1 MFTKRHIRTFVFI
14 ILSLIIVQA
23 FSQTPQL
30 TMKEIMAEPPI
41 EGYRPRSAAFSG
53 DGKFISYSWRS
64 EEDSVSAVWVVNS
77 DGSGTK
83 KLLDSFRDFYT
94 WLPGTH
100 SILYSKRGDFYLLDT
115 ETAKS
120 ERLTEDRSGISGRS
134 GRRFGRSGCL
144 ISEEGKFIVYAN
156 RDGIWK
162 LEIKSKELVQ
172 LSANNGRGL
181 RFSPDEKKISYT
193 IDNNIFILDINTR
206 NNEKITELDKVE
218 DNTKDLSLG
227 SHYWSP
233 DSKYIVYTASK
244 SNTKRRNA
252 IVPQFLGRYVTG
264 RPARNSFAGD
274 KNSDTYIYVIDLK
287 SKEIKEIDTG
297 EFKRF
302 SVYGVNW
309 AENSRF
315 FLVNKVT
322 EYQKERFILKIDPR
336 SCAVSILFNEKDD
349 AWLSYM
355 ASNLILLKDD
365 KEFLFTSEKSG
376 YNHIYRL
383 STKGGTPEQLTLGNW
398 EVNNYVVDPDKK
410 KAIYI
415 STEVATEER
424 HIYVLDLKSGKR
436 KKLKTEEGMNT
447 GFSLSEAGDKILYSH
462 MDVDFPADY
471 YLIDLKKDS
480 EPVRL
485 TSSIPDKFKAIKWVR
500 PEFIEYPNIDDGV
513 MVKARLYLPEN
524 LDNNKKYPLV
534 VFIHGA
540 GSLQNVVKG
549 WEPYT
554 PNIKWH
560 TRLVEKGYIVLDPD
574 YRHSTGYG
582 RDFRTGIYGFM
593 GGKDTRDVVSG
604 IEYLKKQ
611 GFIDGTKVGTY
622 GGSYG
627 GFLTLMCLCIEPDY
641 FTCGA
646 ALRSV
651 TDWKNYNA
659 GYTNARLGTP
669 QDNQEAY
676 RKSSPITY
684 AEKLTRPL
692 LLIHGLVD
700 SNVFSQDSFQFAEK
714 LIEAG
719 IHFEFMIY
727 PSQNHGFTD
736 PESWTDE
743 YRRIEEFFDKHLMD
757 Q

>member
-1 MFTKRHIRTFVFI
+1 
-14 ILSLIIVQA
+14 
-23 FSQTPQL
+23 
-30 TMKEIMAEPPI
+30 
-41 EGYRPRSAAFSG
+41 
-53 DGKFISYSWRS
+53 SYSWQS
-64 EEDSVSAVWVVNS
+64 EEDSSACVWVVNS
-77 DGSGTK
+77 DGSNNR
-83 KLLDSFRDFYT
+83 KLLENFRDFYT
-94 WLPGTH
+94 WLPETH
-100 SILYSKRGDFYLLDT
+100 SILYSKRQDFYLLDAKT
-115 ETAKS
+115 GKS
-120 ERLTEDRSGISGRS
+120 ERLTEDKSGISGRS
-134 GRRFGRSGCL
+134 RGRFGRTECL
-144 ISEEGKFIVYAN
+144 VSEDGKFIVFTN
-156 RDGIWK
+156 RKGIWK
-162 LEIKSKELVQ
+162 LEIPDKEQVQ
-172 LSANNGRGL
+172 LAANTGRGL
-181 RFSPDEKKISYT
+181 RFSPDENKISYT
-193 IDNNIFILDINTR
+193 MDNNLYILDIESR
-206 NNEKITELDKVE
+206 NNEKVTDLEKVK
-218 DNTKDLSLG
+218 DNTKDPNLS

-233 DSKYIVYTASK
+233 DGKYIVYTASK
-244 SNTKRRNA
+244 SNTKRRSA
-252 IVPQFLGRYVTG
+252 IVPQFMGKYVTG

-287 SKEIKEIDTG
+287 SKDIKEVDTG

-302 SVYGVNW
+302 SVYGVYW
-309 AENSRF
+309 AENSKF
-315 FLVNKVT
+315 FLINKYT
-322 EYQKERFILKIDPR
+322 EYQRERYILKVNPK
-336 SCAVSILFNEKDD
+336 SCAVSILFNEKDET
-349 AWLSYM
+349 WLSSM

-376 YNHIYRL
+376 YNHIFWL
-383 STKGGTPEQLTLGNW
+383 STKGGKPEQITSGNW
-398 EVNNYVVDPDKK
+398 QIESYAINSEKDKVIYV
-410 KAIYI
+410 
-415 STEVATEER
+415 STEIATEER
-424 HIYVLDLKSGKR
+424 HIYLLDLKTGKR
-436 KKLKTEEGMNT
+436 RKLKTEEGMNT
-447 GFSLSEAGDKILYSH
+447 DFSLSKDGEKILYSH
-462 MDVDFPADY
+462 MDVDFPEDY
-471 YLIDLKKDS
+471 YLINLKKDS
-480 EPVRL
+480 EPVRI
-485 TSSIPDKFKAIKWVR
+485 TNSIPEKFKEIKWVR

-524 LDNNKKYPLV
+524 MDRNKKYPLV

-549 WEPYT
+549 WDPYT

-611 GFIDGTKVGTY
+611 GFIDETKVGTY

-627 GFLTLMCLCIEPDY
+627 GFLTIMCLCLEPEY

-669 QDNQEAY
+669 QDNPEAY
-676 RKSSPITY
+676 KKSSPITY

-719 IHFEFMIY
+719 IHFDFMIY

-743 YRRIEEFFDKHLMD
+743 YRRIEEFFDKYLMK
-757 Q
+757 